1 MDIAET
7 PKTFL
12 PSTYQKDC
20 TNPIEYQSDTKVV
33 FVSNNVPSKIT
44 IKELRERCK
53 SKGLP
58 SYGTKD
64 ELLTRLESI
73 PE

>member
-7 PKTFL
+7 PKTLL
-12 PSTYQKDC
+12 PPTYAKDC
-20 TNPIEYQSDTKVV
+20 TQISIESETKVV
-33 FVSNNVPSKIT
+33 FINVPSKIT

-64 ELLTRLESI
+64 ELITRLESI